1 MGSTRCPGLLGLLS
15 EVPRGPPALPGDS
28 SSVSRS
34 HGVHQNPRATRARVR
49 GPTGL
54 TSSPRRLGLGPSAR
68 RTARSPG
75 RLTLASEGLWC
86 RPALLGDSCSVPRAR
101 RVDPLPRAIGLGPN
115 GLQGQPTFPELSLLA
130 PMARGLDHISRGSWG
145 RVPVPAV
152 SNSSLPGVSG
162 PCLRPA
168 ISTNCTG
175 QLALRS
181 EGPWG
186 RPAFPGDSGSG
197 PMARRVDKLSQV
209 TRALVPGPKVS
220 ISCPGRLRPGSEV
233 LRGRPALQGDSRSG
247 SGPAG

>member
-1 MGSTRCPGLLGLLS
+1 MSAGPHCRPALVATCAGVRGPVGSTRCPGLLGLLS

-115 GLQGQPTFPELSLLA
+115 GLQGQPTVPEDSLLA

-152 SNSSLPGVSG
+152 SNSS
-162 PCLRPA
+162 
-168 ISTNCTG
+168 
-175 QLALRS
+175 
-181 EGPWG
+181 
-186 RPAFPGDSGSG
+186 
-197 PMARRVDKLSQV
+197 
-209 TRALVPGPKVS
+209 
-220 ISCPGRLRPGSEV
+220 PGRLGAMSEARDINQLYRTTRARV
-233 LRGRPALQGDSRSG
+233 RGPMG
-247 SGPAG
+247 

>member
-49 GPTGL
+49 GPTVL

-115 GLQGQPTFPELSLLA
+115 GLQGQPTVPEDSLLA

-152 SNSSLPGVSG
+152 SNSSPGRLKAGSDGPPCRPAVPGESG
-162 PCLRPA
+162 PCPRDR
-168 ISTNCTG
+168 G
-175 QLALRS
+175 
-181 EGPWG
+181 
-186 RPAFPGDSGSG
+186 
-197 PMARRVDKLSQV
+197 VDQLSQV
-209 TRALVPGPKVS
+209 TRALVRGHAGSTRSPW
-220 ISCPGRLRPGSEV
+220 RLRPGSEGP
-233 LRGRPALQGDSRSG
+233 RGRPAARTICAWLR
-247 SGPAG
+247 

>member
-1 MGSTRCPGLLGLLS
+1 MSAGPHCRPALVATCSGVRGPVGSTRCPGLLGLLS

-54 TSSPRRLGLGPSAR
+54 TSSPRRLGLGPSAC

-75 RLTLASEGLWC
+75 RLTLASEGLWS

-115 GLQGQPTFPELSLLA
+115 GLQGQPTVPEDALLA

-152 SNSSLPGVSG
+152 SNSS
-162 PCLRPA
+162 
-168 ISTNCTG
+168 
-175 QLALRS
+175 
-181 EGPWG
+181 
-186 RPAFPGDSGSG
+186 
-197 PMARRVDKLSQV
+197 
-209 TRALVPGPKVS
+209 
-220 ISCPGRLRPGSEV
+220 PGRLRAMSEARDINQLYRTTRAQV
-233 LRGRPALQGDSRSG
+233 RGPMG
-247 SGPAG
+247 